1 MRIPPVSLL
10 VVFLAAVVTAQGPA
24 APDLSSDPRVRWL
37 QKEAINVR
45 TVDPADE
52 DFRDLQPLKKAIGDA
67 QIVMLGE
74 ITHFDGTTFLAKSR
88 LVKFLHQQMN
98 FDVLVFESG
107 FYDMS
112 KAWESIREGEDP
124 AAAVQRAV
132 MPVWSRSPQVRNLWE
147 YIGTSARSPRPLAL
161 AGFDLQPGVVSSR
174 SLLGDLDALVARL
187 GITSEV
193 TTAGTPARTVAADLV
208 GFKYRTPQG
217 LPPPDAAARKE
228 FYEGL
233 EVLRNRLETAATAS
247 TEAETSYWRQ
257 VVLSSLKSYAE
268 NVWADRDNGYKDRDW
283 SSFNVR
289 DGQNADNLL
298 WLADHQY
305 RGKKLIVWGA
315 TVHLMRQAS
324 AIDPNVNPKNPQ
336 RPYTT
341 MVPLGEQV
349 WRRIGPRA
357 YVIGF
362 TNYEGVMGIGDPVND
377 KENSVRSEV
386 EKDQDPSIELEEL
399 FNAARFD
406 YALVDFRKPAPE
418 GEWLKAPIISRPLAS
433 QGMRAVWPNVL
444 DAMFYIRVMEPNLAT
459 RPPR

>member
-1 MRIPPVSLL
+1 MIKIPTVSLL
-10 VVFLAAVVTAQGPA
+10 VVFLAAVVAAQGPA

-37 QKEAINVR
+37 EKEAVKIR

-74 ITHFDGTTFLAKSR
+74 ITHLDGTTFLAKSR
-88 LVKFLHQQMN
+88 LIKFLHQQMN

-124 AAAVQRAV
+124 VATVQRS
-132 MPVWSRSPQVRNLWE
+132 MMGVWKRSPQVANLLA
-147 YIGTSARSPRPLAL
+147 YIGASARSPRPLAL
-161 AGFDLQPGVVSSR
+161 AGFDLQHHAISTG
-174 SLLGDLDALVARL
+174 SLLSELDALAARL
-187 GITSEV
+187 GIASDV
-193 TTAGTPARTVAADLV
+193 TTQGSPARAIAVNLLAD
-208 GFKYRTPQG
+208 KYYGAQAIPV
-217 LPPPDAAARKE
+217 PDVAARKA
-228 FYEGL
+228 FSDGL
-233 EVLRNRLETAATAS
+233 DVLRERLASAATAS
-247 TEAETSYWRQ
+247 TEAEAEFWRQ
-257 VVLSSLKSYAE
+257 VVLSSLKSFAE
-268 NVWADRDNGYKDRDW
+268 MVWAYRDLGAKDPTWTQFNLRDR
-283 SSFNVR
+283 
-289 DGQNADNLL
+289 QNADNLL

-324 AIDPNVNPKNPQ
+324 AIDPNINPKNPQ

-349 WRRIGPRA
+349 WRRVGPRA

-377 KENSVRSEV
+377 KENSVRAEV

-399 FNAARFD
+399 LNAARFD
-406 YALVDFRKPAPE
+406 YALVDFRKPARG
-418 GEWLKAPIISRPLAS
+418 GEWLKAPIVSRPLAS

-444 DAMFYIRVMEPNLAT
+444 DAMFFIRVMEPNLAT
-459 RPPR
+459 FPR